1 MRLPQGFWRDL
12 TLLLLYRGA
21 HRGREAAQLAFYDER
36 KGTSSQGCATGAIW
50 MHRIYNALMQIVNE
64 E

>member
-21 HRGREAAQLAFYDER
+21 HRGRGAAPLAFYDER
-36 KGTSSQGCATGAIW
+36 KGTSPQGCATGAIW
-50 MHRIYNALMQIVNE
+50 MRRIYNGVMQIVSE